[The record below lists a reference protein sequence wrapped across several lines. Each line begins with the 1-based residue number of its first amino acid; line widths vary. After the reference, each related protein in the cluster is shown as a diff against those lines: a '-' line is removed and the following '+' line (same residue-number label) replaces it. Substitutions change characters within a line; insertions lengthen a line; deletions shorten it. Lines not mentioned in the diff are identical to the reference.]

1 MGRVAG
7 PVKASLDK
15 ICMEKPQVPPDN
27 EYRACV
33 NTSTRVKMVWAP
45 GWGLSLEEDT
55 KGGGMLGEQQGAW
68 HQQGAWQW
76 RRPSSS
82 APTVGLCDLRLV
94 KFCLPFSRT

>member
-55 KGGGMLGEQQGAW
+55 KGECWESSRGRGTSRGRGSGEGPPP
-68 HQQGAWQW
+68 
-76 RRPSSS
+76 RRPQLGSV
-82 APTVGLCDLRLV
+82 T
-94 KFCLPFSRT
+94 